1 MQTQITSQSRLRKV
15 SIFATKLGKLT
26 LAGGVAFWI
35 TTIVTSLLPIAAEY
49 RAAYTNWS
57 IQLVWVN
64 SLVAGTVIGGI
75 VSYFFLRFMGK
86 NPTKNPI
93 VKSMNLSAI
102 ALIVVI
108 LLIDLPMAIKAQ
120 NTSLKYLL
128 IGILFNAV
136 RFLLLGFSIGSLY
149 KRLNGTYA
157 S

>member
-1 MQTQITSQSRLRKV
+1 MQIPITNQSRLRKV
-15 SIFATKLGKLT
+15 SKFSTKLGKLT
-26 LAGGVAFWI
+26 LAGGVAFWA
-35 TTIVTSLLPIAAEY
+35 TTVATSLLPIAAEY

-64 SLVAGTVIGGI
+64 SLVAGTVIGGLT
-75 VSYFFLRFMGK
+75 SYFFLRFMER

-102 ALIVVI
+102 ALSMVI
-108 LLIDLPMAIKAQ
+108 LLIDIPMAVKAP

-136 RFLLLGFSIGSLY
+136 RFLFLGFCIGNQS
-149 KRLNGTYA
+149 KM
-157 S
+157 

>member
-1 MQTQITSQSRLRKV
+1 MQTPITCQVQLRKV
-15 SIFATKLGKLT
+15 SKFAPKLGKLT
-26 LAGGVAFWI
+26 IAGGLAFWAA
-35 TTIVTSLLPIAAEY
+35 TVATSLLPIAAEY
-49 RAAYTNWS
+49 RAAYTGWS
-57 IQLVWVN
+57 IHLVWVN
-64 SLVAGTVIGGI
+64 SLLAGAVIGGI
-75 VSYFFLRFMGK
+75 VSYFFLRFMGN

-102 ALIVVI
+102 AFCVVI

-136 RFLLLGFSIGSLY
+136 RFLLLGFSIGSFY
-149 KRLNGTYA
+149 KKL